1 MYNPRKALGE
11 VSKQFVEIA
20 VGGDRFRNLQQGLVP
35 LRECLTGG
43 CGMPIHTG

>member
-20 VGGDRFRNLQQGLVP
+20 VRRDRLCDLQQGLVP
-35 LRECLTGG
+35 L
-43 CGMPIHTG
+43 